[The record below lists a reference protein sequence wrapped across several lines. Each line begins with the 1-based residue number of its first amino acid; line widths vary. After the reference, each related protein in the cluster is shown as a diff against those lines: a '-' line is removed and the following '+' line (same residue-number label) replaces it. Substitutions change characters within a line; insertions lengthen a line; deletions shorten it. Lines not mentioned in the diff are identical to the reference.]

1 VNSSKLLLQIDS
13 VLELATSAK
22 VSELLPRVY
31 TIAKL
36 ADDESLEKWS
46 LLETS
51 GYYDTNPA
59 LTDEVR
65 VPEYR
70 KVPGF
75 YQDTLGRQLKIDD
88 PDLFK
93 TINNYH
99 LRESVAEM
107 EAIAEKDG
115 MLNFRNPYVMQKLQE
130 MFHVQVDE
138 FHFKSKSVIPIIN
151 EIRSQIIAKL
161 IRLRKELSERSIA
174 VGVNPDTPRD
184 LIHLHPIVQKTAGEL
199 YKNGHYRQAI
209 LDTYIALVD
218 AVKVKSTRY
227 DIDNS
232 PLMQAVFSAKRPVL
246 KVSNDQDEQMGF
258 MWLFSGAVMAIR
270 NPKAHKL
277 IEQKDTQRT
286 IEWLSFASVLLRVL
300 DEAELIKESL

>member
-1 VNSSKLLLQIDS
+1 MNSSKFLLQIDN
-13 VLELATSAK
+13 VLELVTSAK
-22 VSELLPRVY
+22 VSELLPKVY
-31 TIAKL
+31 TIAKI
-36 ADDESLEKWS
+36 ASDEQLEKWS

-51 GYYDTNPA
+51 GYYNTNPA
-59 LTDEVR
+59 LTDDVR

-75 YQDTLGRQLKIDD
+75 YKDTLGRPLKIDD
-88 PDLFK
+88 PNLFNM
-93 TINNYH
+93 INNYP
-99 LRESVAEM
+99 LRESVSEL

-115 MLNFRNPYVMQKLQE
+115 MLNFRNPYIMQKLFE
-130 MFHVQVDE
+130 MFQVEVDE
-138 FHFKSKSVIPIIN
+138 FHFKSQSVKPIIN
-151 EIRSQIIAKL
+151 EVRSQIISRL
-161 IRLRKELSERSIA
+161 IQLRKDISDTSLTAGIT
-174 VGVNPDTPRD
+174 PDTPKD
-184 LIHLHPIVQKTAGEL
+184 LVHLHPIVQKIAGEL
-199 YKNGHYRQAI
+199 YKNGHYRQAL

-232 PLMQAVFSAKRPVL
+232 PLMQAVFSAKRPIL
-246 KVSNDQDEQMGF
+246 KVSDDQDEQMGF

-286 IEWLSFASVLLRVL
+286 LEWLSFASVLLRVL
-300 DEAELIKESL
+300 DDTELIKER